1 MSKFAVIVA
10 AAGRSERFGG
20 EEKKT
25 FAKLDGRPVFLR
37 SLEHFVTRPDVAQ
50 LILAVAPEDLAM
62 VRSSYGPN
70 LAFMNVKVI
79 GGGERRFDTVREAL
93 GALAPEV
100 EYVAIHDAARPCV
113 TAEMIDSV
121 FAEATKAGAAILA
134 APLHGTL
141 KRVSGARVVEETVPR
156 EHIFEAQ
163 TPQAFRRSVL
173 VAAYSDPR
181 AGSVETTDDAQVVE
195 LTGHPVSVVPSDAAN
210 LKITTRG
217 DLTLAAAI
225 LKSRPARAV
234 PRTGAFEEA
243 QW

>member
-20 EEKKT
+20 DEKKT
-25 FAKLDGRPVFLR
+25 YAKLDGRPVFLR

-70 LAFMNVKVI
+70 LAFMNVKVVS
-79 GGGERRFDTVREAL
+79 GGDRRSDTVREAL
-93 GALAPEV
+93 AVLAPEAD
-100 EYVAIHDAARPCV
+100 YVAIHDAARPCV

-121 FAEATKAGAAILA
+121 FAEARKAGAAILA
-134 APLHGTL
+134 APVVGTL

-156 EHIFEAQ
+156 EQIYEAQ
-163 TPQAFRRSVL
+163 TPQVFSRSVL
-173 VAAYSDPR
+173 VAAYADPR
-181 AGSVETTDDAQVVE
+181 ATSVETTDDAQVVE
-195 LTGHPVSVVPSDAAN
+195 LRGHPVSVVPSDSTN

-217 DLTLAAAI
+217 DLTLAGAI
-225 LKSRPARAV
+225 LKARPARAV
-234 PRTGAFEEA
+234 PRAGAFEEA